1 MQNPIKR
8 ICKMAILVWL
18 GFLHIF
24 LWDWPNYSETFT
36 NYRKNQFLQCK
47 SSFFKISQSHPTI
60 MTPLHNINCMKPS
73 RTRIAILQI
82 LFIGFCTIY
91 WKIGEITPI
100 LHCKIIQQ
108 FCNFFLLFLIS
119 MHQKPHLFHLCG
131 YLRHIKLFLAKKNA
145 V

>member
-8 ICKMAILVWL
+8 IWKMAILVRL

-24 LWDWPNYSETFT
+24 LWDWPNYRKTFT

-47 SSFFKISQSHPTI
+47 LSFFKISQSHLTV
-60 MTPLHNINCMKPS
+60 MTTLHIIKCMKPS
-73 RTRIAILQI
+73 WIRKAILHI
-82 LFIGFCTIY
+82 LFTKFCMIN
-91 WKIGEITPI
+91 WKIGEIAPI

-108 FCNFFLLFLIS
+108 FCHFFLFFLVS
-119 MHQKPHLFHLCG
+119 MHQKPHIFYLSG
-131 YLRHIKLFLAKKNA
+131 YLQHIRLFLAKNNA